1 MREFNAWME
10 EEETEVLDLSGGNG
24 GVGEVYSRLRSTSSS
39 WPGRRSRFLPQS
51 LLVTV
56 SLALTPAGHA
66 AGEEHRAAAV
76 PVPLLFGAV
85 VRGGEE
91 RRQGHRWSQAAV
103 DGPQQRRRSSWR
115 ARGRGPRLD
124 DREAEGGGAGGS
136 ASPASRP
143 VRWRAEQG
151 GGEQGGGRRR
161 AAAVSKEAASR
172 EE

>member
-10 EEETEVLDLSGGNG
+10 EEETEVLDLSSGNS

-51 LLVTV
+51 LLVAV

-76 PVPLLFGAV
+76 PVPLLFGDV

-91 RRQGHRWSQAAV
+91 RR
-103 DGPQQRRRSSWR
+103 
-115 ARGRGPRLD
+115 
-124 DREAEGGGAGGS
+124 
-136 ASPASRP
+136 
-143 VRWRAEQG
+143 
-151 GGEQGGGRRR
+151 
-161 AAAVSKEAASR
+161 
-172 EE
+172 

>member
-1 MREFNAWME
+1 MQEGGEDPSVREFNAWME
-10 EEETEVLDLSGGNG
+10 EEETEVLDLSGGND

-39 WPGRRSRFLPQS
+39 WPGRRSRLLPQS
-51 LLVTV
+51 LLVAV

-66 AGEEHRAAAV
+66 AGEEHRAATM

-91 RRQGHRWSQAAV
+91 RRQGHRWSQAVV
-103 DGPQQRRRSSWR
+103 DGPRRRRRSSWR

-136 ASPASRP
+136 ASPASCRLRL
-143 VRWRAEQG
+143 VR
-151 GGEQGGGRRR
+151 
-161 AAAVSKEAASR
+161 
-172 EE
+172 

>member
-39 WPGRRSRFLPQS
+39 WPGRRSRLLPQS
-51 LLVTV
+51 LLVAV

-66 AGEEHRAAAV
+66 AGKEHRATAV

-103 DGPQQRRRSSWR
+103 DGPRRRRRSSWR
-115 ARGRGPRLD
+115 ARGRGP
-124 DREAEGGGAGGS
+124 G
-136 ASPASRP
+136 
-143 VRWRAEQG
+143 WMT
-151 GGEQGGGRRR
+151 GRRR
-161 AAAVSKEAASR
+161 AAALAARPPLPRARSGGGQSREAASR
-172 EE
+172 EAGGGEQRR